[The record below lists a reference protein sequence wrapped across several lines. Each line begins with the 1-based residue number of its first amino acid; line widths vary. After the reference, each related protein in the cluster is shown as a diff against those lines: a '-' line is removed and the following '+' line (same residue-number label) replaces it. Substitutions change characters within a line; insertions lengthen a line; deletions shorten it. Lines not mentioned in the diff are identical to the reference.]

1 MEIHVLSLFPS
12 VFSGP
17 LEASILKRAQEREA
31 LRVLLHDIRDFTTD
45 RHRTADDYP
54 FGGRPRH
61 GHEAGAHLRR
71 GGARSGRGGGQPWAP
86 RPEPTTPVVLL
97 SPQGQPFSQKI
108 AAEMASHTALI
119 LICGHYEG
127 VDGRVE
133 EHLATRSLSIGDYV
147 LTGGELPALI
157 VIDAI
162 ARLLPGVLGDAESAE
177 NDSFSVGLLEGP
189 QYTRPAN
196 FRGLEAPPVL
206 LSGDHGAIARWRHRQ
221 ALLWTWQRRPD
232 LLSQAELSAED
243 AAFLDVLKQASGS
256 GHHDPE

>member
-17 LEASILKRAQEREA
+17 LEASILKRAQERDA
-31 LRVLLHDIRDFTTD
+31 LDVRLHDIREFTTD

-54 FGGRPRH
+54 FGGGPGMVMKPEPIFAAVEHASEDLETRL
-61 GHEAGAHLRR
+61 GAHVRAL
-71 GGARSGRGGGQPWAP
+71 
-86 RPEPTTPVVLL
+86 TPVVLL
-97 SPQGQPFSQKI
+97 SPQGQPFSQKM
-108 AAEMASHTALI
+108 AAEMASHPALI

-133 EHLATRSLSIGDYV
+133 EHLATEAVSIGDYV

-162 ARLLPGVLGDAESAE
+162 ARLLPGVLGDAASAE
-177 NDSFSVGLLEGP
+177 NDSFAAGLLEGP
-189 QYTRPAN
+189 QYTRPAS
-196 FRGLEAPPVL
+196 FRGLEVPPVL

-232 LLSQAELSAED
+232 LLSQTQLSAED
-243 AAFLDVLKQASGS
+243 RAFLDVLGQAAGS
-256 GHHDPE
+256 DLHGPE

>member
-1 MEIHVLSLFPS
+1 MEIHVLSLFPG
-12 VFSGP
+12 VFSGF
-17 LEASILKRAQEREA
+17 LEASILKRAQERET
-31 LRVLLHDIRDFTTD
+31 LRVMLHDIRDFTTD

-54 FGGRPRH
+54 FGGGP
-61 GHEAGAHLRR
+61 GMVMK
-71 GGARSGRGGGQPWAP
+71 
-86 RPEPTTPVVLL
+86 PEPIFAAVEHASAEVEANLGPDVRAATPVVLL
-97 SPQGQPFSQKI
+97 SPQGQPFSQRI
-108 AAEMASHTALI
+108 AAELASHTALI

-133 EHLATRSLSIGDYV
+133 EHLATRTLSIGDYV

-162 ARLLPGVLGDAESAE
+162 ARLLPGVLGDAESAA
-177 NDSFSVGLLEGP
+177 NDSFADGLLEGP

-206 LSGDHGAIARWRHRQ
+206 LSGDHGAVARWRRRQ

-232 LLSQAELSAED
+232 LLSHADLSAED
-243 AAFLDVLKQASGS
+243 NAFLDMLKQATGS
-256 GHHDPE
+256 GLHDPE

>member
-1 MEIHVLSLFPS
+1 MDIHVLSLFPS

-31 LRVLLHDIRDFTTD
+31 LRVHVHDIRDFTTD
-45 RHRTADDYP
+45 RHHTADDYP
-54 FGGRPRH
+54 FGGGP
-61 GHEAGAHLRR
+61 GMVMK
-71 GGARSGRGGGQPWAP
+71 
-86 RPEPTTPVVLL
+86 PEPIFAAVEHAAGEIDSRLGADVRAPTPVVLL
-97 SPQGQPFSQKI
+97 SPQGQPFSQKL
-108 AAEMASHTALI
+108 AAELATQPALI

-133 EHLATRSLSIGDYV
+133 EHLATHALSIGDYV

-177 NDSFSVGLLEGP
+177 NDSFAAGLLEGP

-232 LLSQAELSAED
+232 LMSQAELSAED
-243 AAFLDVLKQASGS
+243 RAFLDMLKQATGS
-256 GHHDPE
+256 GLPSPG